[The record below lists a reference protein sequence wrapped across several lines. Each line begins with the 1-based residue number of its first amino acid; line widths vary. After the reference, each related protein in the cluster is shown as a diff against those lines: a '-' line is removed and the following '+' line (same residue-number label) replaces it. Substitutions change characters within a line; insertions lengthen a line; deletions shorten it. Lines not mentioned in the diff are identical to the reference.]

1 MNQENFYYK
10 RTALF
15 DKKVDANP
23 EEMILAKKRTLEAYE
38 ELRDKFEKDAELIG
52 KRFNNVVKE

>member
-1 MNQENFYYK
+1 MNQANFYFN
-10 RTALF
+10 RTALL

-38 ELRDKFEKDAELIG
+38 ELRDEFEKDAE
-52 KRFNNVVKE
+52 